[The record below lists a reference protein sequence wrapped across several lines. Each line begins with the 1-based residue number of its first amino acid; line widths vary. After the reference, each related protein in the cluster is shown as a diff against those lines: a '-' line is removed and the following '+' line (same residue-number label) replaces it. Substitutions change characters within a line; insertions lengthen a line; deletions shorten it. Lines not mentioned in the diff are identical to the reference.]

1 MANVQIK
8 TEKLTPLE
16 EYFRSWSNLVLF
28 LAQTIDLTLV
38 MGCKWY
44 GYWYSE
50 ILRSSMCVYLF
61 VLAWPSSINY
71 LAACSWRA

>member
-16 EYFRSWSNLVLF
+16 EYFRSWSNLMLF

-44 GYWYSE
+44 GY
-50 ILRSSMCVYLF
+50 
-61 VLAWPSSINY
+61 
-71 LAACSWRA
+71 